1 MGVSQGGFMRIYKL
15 LFISMAAVAVI
26 ASVAQSADV
35 AKIGIIDFQQ
45 IIDKSGPG
53 KKARAE
59 INAQGKKM
67 EVELK
72 KKAAELEEMK
82 AQLER
87 EALVMST
94 EKREQNERDLRIKVN
109 DFKGL
114 QKKYEQDLQRLQ
126 KKMIK
131 QLQKDILSLAQKI
144 GKKEGFQLIL
154 ERAGV
159 LYVPSSLNITD
170 RIIEEYNKREQKQ
183 EEALKTKSE

>member
-1 MGVSQGGFMRIYKL
+1 MRSYKY
-15 LFISMAAVAVI
+15 FIISIAAILAM
-26 ASVAQSADV
+26 ASVAYSADV
-35 AKIGIIDFQQ
+35 AKIGVIDFQQ
-45 IIDKSGPG
+45 IIDKSDPG
-53 KKARAE
+53 KQAKNE

-67 EVELK
+67 ETELK
-72 KKAAELEEMK
+72 KKAAELEK
-82 AQLER
+82 LKDQLER

-126 KKMIK
+126 KKMIG
-131 QLQKDILSLAQKI
+131 QLQKDILALAQKI

-154 ERAGV
+154 ERSGV

-170 RIIEEYNKREQKQ
+170 RIIKEYNKNGKAP
-183 EEALKTKSE
+183 EAGTEDTPSE

>member
-1 MGVSQGGFMRIYKL
+1 M
-15 LFISMAAVAVI
+15 
-26 ASVAQSADV
+26 ASVVQSADV
-35 AKIGIIDFQQ
+35 AKIGIVDFQQ
-45 IIDKSGPG
+45 IVDKSERG

-87 EALVMST
+87 EAMVMST

-109 DFKGL
+109 DLRGL

-126 KKMIK
+126 KKIIK
-131 QLQKDILSLAQKI
+131 QLHQDILLLAQKI

-154 ERAGV
+154 DKAV
-159 LYVPSSLNITD
+159 VVYVPSSLNITD
-170 RIIEEYNKREQKQ
+170 RIIKEYNKKEQQ
-183 EEALKTKSE
+183 Q

>member
-1 MGVSQGGFMRIYKL
+1 MRIYKYF
-15 LFISMAAVAVI
+15 FISMAAVLVM
-26 ASVAQSADV
+26 ASVGDSADV
-35 AKIGIIDFQQ
+35 AKIGVIDFQQ
-45 IIDKSGPG
+45 IIDKSDLG
-53 KKARAE
+53 KHAKSE

-67 EVELK
+67 ETELK
-72 KKAAELEEMK
+72 KKAAELEK
-82 AQLER
+82 LKDQLER

-126 KKMIK
+126 KKMISR
-131 QLQKDILSLAQKI
+131 LQKDILALAQEI

-154 ERAGV
+154 ERSGV

-170 RIIEEYNKREQKQ
+170 RIIKEYNKKQ
-183 EEALKTKSE
+183 NQSGKGTEDTPSE